1 MDPRNFSKSEA
12 IKFGWETT
20 KKNLGF
26 FIPLVL
32 VVAAVQII
40 FSFLSGQ
47 LNPND
52 DTNIGMII
60 SLASWAVTSLL
71 AIGQLKIVLKFVDG
85 QKASLPELFSY
96 YKYLLNYIVGSLV
109 FGLIVAVGIVLLVIP
124 GIILSIKL
132 GFYSYYIVDKG
143 MGPFE
148 ALKASW
154 GVTKGISWNLFL
166 LGLLL
171 GLINV
176 AGVLLLVIG
185 LLVTIPTTALAHAYV
200 YRKVSR

>member
-12 IKFGWETT
+12 IRFGWETT

-52 DTNIGMII
+52 DTTINFIV
-60 SLASWAVTSLL
+60 SLVSWAVTSLL

-96 YKYLLNYIVGSLV
+96 YKYLLNYIVGSIL
-109 FGLIVAVGIVLLVIP
+109 FGLIIAVGFILLIIP
-124 GIILSIKL
+124 GIILSVKL

-143 MGPFE
+143 LGPIG

-154 GVTKGISWNLFL
+154 GATKGISWNLFL

-176 AGVLLLVIG
+176 AGILLLVVG
-185 LLVTIPTTALAHAYV
+185 LLVTIPATALAHAYV
-200 YRKVSR
+200 YRKVSK